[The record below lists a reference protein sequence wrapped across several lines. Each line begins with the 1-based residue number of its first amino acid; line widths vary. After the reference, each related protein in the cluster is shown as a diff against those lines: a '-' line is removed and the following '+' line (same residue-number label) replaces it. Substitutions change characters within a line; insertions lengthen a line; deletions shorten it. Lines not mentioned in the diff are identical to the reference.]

1 MTDKELR
8 RCKRTELIEM
18 LYYLR
23 RENDDLKAEVER
35 LNFRLDSVIAGSV
48 KSVPELHEEEV
59 SAGNE

>member
-23 RENDDLKAEVER
+23 RENDDLKAEIER
-35 LNFRLDSVIAGSV
+35 LNSRIECFISGSL
-48 KSVPELHEEEV
+48 KRVPDHGEEEV
-59 SAGNE
+59 PSDNE

>member
-35 LNFRLDSVIAGSV
+35 LNSRLDSVTAGTVRSV
-48 KSVPELHEEEV
+48 SELHEEEV
-59 SAGNE
+59 SSGNE